1 MDRLTPPTIEEL
13 RAIDADGRDAMCDLV
28 LQLFVDHN
36 DLIDRLAASDARNLA
51 LQQKVDELTARLNKD
66 SHNSSKPP
74 STDGFKK
81 KPVTLR
87 M

>member
-1 MDRLTPPTIEEL
+1 
-13 RAIDADGRDAMCDLV
+13 MCDLV
-28 LQLFVDHN
+28 LQLFVEHN

-51 LQQKVDELTARLNKD
+51 LQHKVDELTARLNKD

-87 M
+87 MKSGNKPGG

>member
-1 MDRLTPPTIEEL
+1 
-13 RAIDADGRDAMCDLV
+13 MCDLV
-28 LQLFVDHN
+28 LQLFVKHN